1 MIISF
6 ECFFRRFCKEQ
17 IGLSSSGY
25 KNIDRGSY
33 FRVIVFSLTL
43 LYLQMVF
50 DVNIK
55 GLVSVNDLTLLTPEI
70 VASRIQEHRRKFR
83 IRVIIQLLGVC
94 GVVRSR
100 FLGASHRLEA
110 GGLFNPLGWGPGGG
124 RSGGARAISPRIF
137 PHTS

>member
-43 LYLQMVF
+43 LYLQMMF

-83 IRVIIQLLGVC
+83 IRVMIHLPRVC
-94 GVVRSR
+94 GVV
-100 FLGASHRLEA
+100 
-110 GGLFNPLGWGPGGG
+110 GGWSSVRG
-124 RSGGARAISPRIF
+124 
-137 PHTS
+137 

>member
-1 MIISF
+1 
-6 ECFFRRFCKEQ
+6 
-17 IGLSSSGY
+17 
-25 KNIDRGSY
+25 
-33 FRVIVFSLTL
+33 
-43 LYLQMVF
+43 MVF

-110 GGLFNPLGWGPGGG
+110 GGLFNPLGWGPGAGDVVG
-124 RSGGARAISPRIF
+124 RGPLARGSFLTRVDGI
-137 PHTS
+137 